1 MLLKYVYKIVGLPG
15 LCDVCSS
22 FSCLFI
28 FLNKRELI
36 SKETVSFLSL
46 RKIQDKY
53 FFLPKKRTILSGKY
67 IRHGNT

>member
-53 FFLPKKRTILSGKY
+53 FFYQKNVQSY
-67 IRHGNT
+67 QGNI